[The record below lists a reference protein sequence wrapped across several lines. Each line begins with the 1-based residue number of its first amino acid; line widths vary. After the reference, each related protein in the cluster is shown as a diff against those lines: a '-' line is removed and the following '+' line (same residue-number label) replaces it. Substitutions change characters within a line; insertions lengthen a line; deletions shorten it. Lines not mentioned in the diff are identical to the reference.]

1 MSYYTPNMMKASA
14 VTDTRVPTLG
24 IQLDPKMQAAPAIP
38 PMLRLHAG
46 QGSSSALKISLTP
59 SAAPARL
66 SFYPSDAPAPERPVA
81 CAQDNLI
88 RQIPRLRESLSALD
102 EEIHSEMS
110 KPDHA
115 ETMRIHSKILQLQDK
130 RMNEVEGRLN
140 TLARDGDE
148 KSVLFEQLH
157 HASGARIIAMSEEL
171 KDMHG
176 EVDLHKELH
185 QATGQRVLGI
195 AKHVDV
201 DASDAHARTVD
212 RQLRDLTKAGEITRD
227 MLLTCQERL
236 EDASGASRKAQLAQD
251 AHRQVQSELGDMRQ
265 DMGELTRKVEQAAS
279 GNLATRQLRSAGD
292 APAASAASASNEA
305 LLRQVAVS
313 VIDIQKML
321 GASTQ
326 DVASLSRKVEKME
339 TQLDTSVS
347 HAATFSLLQRDM
359 LSSNRPKK
367 TRS

>member
-14 VTDTRVPTLG
+14 TVETRLPALG
-24 IQLDPKMQAAPAIP
+24 IQLDPKMHAAAPAIP

-46 QGSSSALKISLTP
+46 QGASSALKISVTP

-66 SFYPSDAPAPERPVA
+66 SFYPSDAAAPERPVA

-148 KSVLFEQLH
+148 KSGLFEQLH
-157 HASGARIIAMSEEL
+157 HASGARIIAMSETL
-171 KDMHG
+171 DLHG
-176 EVDLHKELH
+176 ELHH
-185 QATGQRVLGI
+185 ATGQRVLGM
-195 AKHVDV
+195 ARQVDENKAG
-201 DASDAHARTVD
+201 DASGAHARTVD
-212 RQLRDLTKAGEITRD
+212 RQLRDLTQAGEISRD
-227 MLLTCQERL
+227 LLQNCQERIG
-236 EDASGASRKAQLAQD
+236 DASGASRKAQLAQD
-251 AHRQVQSELGDMRQ
+251 AHRQVQSELVDMRQ
-265 DMGELTRKVEQAAS
+265 DMSDLARKVDLCAS
-279 GNLATRQLRSAGD
+279 GNAALRSAV
-292 APAASAASASNEA
+292 AVPAASAASVSNEA

-321 GASTQ
+321 GASSK
-326 DVASLSRKVEKME
+326 DVASLSRKVGEME
-339 TQLDTSVS
+339 TQLDTSQS